1 MDNSEYYIKRIKID
15 GLFGYKNID
24 WHLHKDVNIL
34 GGINGSGKSTVINLL
49 NGFIFSFTLWGEGDS
64 YPCSVSFQSAEIEF
78 HNNLILY
85 VYRDIEQNETK
96 KDIIQF
102 IENKYN
108 KESILLTSIKMAD
121 IGTSNGKAIVSY
133 FLDATKAKNFR
144 PEETLYK
151 VRHSFIPSEHELI
164 SDDIIQ
170 SLGDKKIKSTLDL
183 SLFQEIR
190 KRNEL
195 VTHISLNQNGD
206 LRSLQEQNGLLIKIL
221 NSFFKDTKKRLHEDT
236 TVFNVLTPQGE
247 KISCYDLSTGEKQ
260 LLLIFLTAFNS
271 NKKPCIMLMD
281 EPDLGIHIDWK
292 KKLISS
298 IRELNPNAQ
307 LILSTHSPSMI
318 EGWFDNVKEMDEIT
332 TNA

>member
-1 MDNSEYYIKRIKID
+1 M
-15 GLFGYKNID
+15 
-24 WHLHKDVNIL
+24 
-34 GGINGSGKSTVINLL
+34 LL
-49 NGFIFSFTLWGEGDS
+49 NKIKDSQKRTYASFFYKTSEPERGQEFERLTINVFYLS
-64 YPCSVSFQSAEIEF
+64 SAE
-78 HNNLILY
+78 H
-85 VYRDIEQNETK
+85 Q
-96 KDIIQF
+96 
-102 IENKYN
+102 
-108 KESILLTSIKMAD
+108 
-121 IGTSNGKAIVSY
+121 IVS
-133 FLDATKAKNFR
+133 
-144 PEETLYK
+144 EEIAEST
-151 VRHSFIPSEHELI
+151 SPSNV
-164 SDDIIQ
+164 
-170 SLGDKKIKSTLDL
+170 KTTLDL

-195 VTHISLNQNGD
+195 VTQISLNQNGD
-206 LRSLQEQNGLLIKIL
+206 LPSLQEQNSLLIKIL
-221 NSFFKDTKKRLHEDT
+221 NSFFKDTKKRLDEDT

-271 NKKPCIMLMD
+271 NKRPCIMLMD